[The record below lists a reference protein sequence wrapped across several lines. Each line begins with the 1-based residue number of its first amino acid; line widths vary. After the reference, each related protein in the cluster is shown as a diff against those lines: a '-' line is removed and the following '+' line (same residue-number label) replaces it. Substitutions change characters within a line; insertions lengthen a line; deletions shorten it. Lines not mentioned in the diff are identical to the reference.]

1 MSLSEFYT
9 IYKSFYSSASDE
21 KPATL
26 DVAFTYVCGGPWC
39 FCSKVKPRQE
49 LCMIKLC
56 DWKEI
61 TLNEAKELKELN
73 SLICKYYKM
82 DKQKQ
87 NMEKDFEE

>member
-9 IYKSFYSSASDE
+9 IYKSFYSLEPTSGE
-21 KPATL
+21 
-26 DVAFTYVCGGPWC
+26 VEFIYVCGGPWC

-56 DWKEI
+56 AWKEI
-61 TLNEAKELKELN
+61 SLNEAKELKELN
-73 SLICKYYKM
+73 SLICKYYTI